1 MDRGIS
7 AFAEALHLT
16 FGEVGT
22 MEMKNFGRELEHVTN
37 LFISSNGG
45 NNSSPKKATDKTK
58 EEEEKVLVPDFSV
71 EVEENVSVQKK
82 MAFPAVREGQIRMK
96 NTLLDFIQN
105 DYMVTRVELKK
116 KTDLIEE
123 GKKTVKDEELIL
135 FLRDSG
141 QR

>member
-1 MDRGIS
+1 
-7 AFAEALHLT
+7 
-16 FGEVGT
+16 

-45 NNSSPKKATDKTK
+45 NNSSPDKGTEKTK
-58 EEEEKVLVPDFSV
+58 EEKEKVLVPDFSV

-135 FLRDSG
+135 FLRDSKNL
-141 QR
+141 